1 MIGDFVTVPG
11 TQNDVPE
18 CHVSCKH
25 LVEMSTLAMS
35 FSTRFQCGSKT
46 EWPQL
51 LNDVSHVI
59 IKITANDYRSIGV
72 LLYDV
77 SHDFGDS
84 FSPFFQVLLFTR
96 LEIAVDNLNIC
107 VAEL

>member
-1 MIGDFVTVPG
+1 MIGDFVTVPS
-11 TQNDVPE
+11 TQNDLPE
-18 CHVSCKH
+18 CHVPCEH

-77 SHDFGDS
+77 CHDFGDS